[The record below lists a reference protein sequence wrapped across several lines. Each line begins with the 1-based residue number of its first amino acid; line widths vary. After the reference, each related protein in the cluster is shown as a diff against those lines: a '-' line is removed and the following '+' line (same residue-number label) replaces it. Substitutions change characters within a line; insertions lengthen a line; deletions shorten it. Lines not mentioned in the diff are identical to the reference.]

1 MEYEADE
8 TMSFITIKNV
18 LYNRY
23 QIDTQSAGLF
33 FRNQLKAYD
42 TEGGNRNKMVLVG
55 SKRVECIS
63 STLFIVLPESV
74 RAYFLIRM
82 VARYDLPVLAST
94 WFSVSDV
101 CQ

>member
-42 TEGGNRNKMVLVG
+42 TEGGNRNKMVLVV

-74 RAYFLIRM
+74 RAYFINTYGCKVRPPHTRFYL
-82 VARYDLPVLAST
+82 VFGL
-94 WFSVSDV
+94 
-101 CQ
+101 